1 MPLDDNKRCFIKM
14 QVKKIKN
21 KAKWTINK
29 NSFVNYCEEVVQ
41 DEPTTMLTTLTA
53 WPSST
58 LMPTVKSTAK
68 TILKLANL
76 PASTQTEYICDN
88 EVLKAFI
95 KVCVDTCLKG
105 EDVAVCVGKCATDA
119 SSRKTECDG
128 KCSDFRFEKHTDLFE

>member
-1 MPLDDNKRCFIKM
+1 M
-14 QVKKIKN
+14 QVRKRKN

-29 NSFVNYCEEVVQ
+29 YSFLNYCETVANEQ
-41 DEPTTMLTTLTA
+41 TTILTTA
-53 WPSST
+53 RST

-68 TILKLANL
+68 TILRLASL
-76 PASTQTEYICDN
+76 PASTQTEDITCDN
-88 EVLKAFI
+88 EVLKAFV

-128 KCSDFRFEKHTDLFE
+128 KYSAFRFGK

>member
-58 LMPTVKSTAK
+58 LMPTVKST
-68 TILKLANL
+68 TRTVLKRLHL
-76 PASTQTEYICDN
+76 SSSTQADDFTCDN
-88 EVLKAFI
+88 EELKTIVTNCVLILVK
-95 KVCVDTCLKG
+95 
-105 EDVAVCVGKCATDA
+105 
-119 SSRKTECDG
+119 
-128 KCSDFRFEKHTDLFE
+128 